1 MSEVVGPLSGVTV
14 IDLTRVLAGPTCTQ
28 MLGDL
33 GADVIKFERVGNG
46 DDTRKFAPPF
56 VKDAKG
62 SDTSESSYF
71 MGANRNKRS
80 IAVDI
85 AKPEGANLIRRM
97 ATKADALVENFKTGN
112 LAKYGLGYN
121 DLKLLNPKLVY
132 CSVTGFGQTGPYAS
146 RPGYDFLV
154 QGMGGLMSITGEPD
168 GEPQK
173 VGVPI
178 ADIMAGMYAGVA
190 VNAALRHAAV
200 TGQGQYID
208 IGMMDTTVAMLANAG
223 MNYIHGGMLG
233 RLGNAHPN
241 IVPYQPFKTADGFI
255 IVAIGNDTV
264 KMGYASGSSNIAGT
278 TAIGHSAGERN
289 QSFGSTFIGWNAGS
303 TVQNYDS
310 SGDYHNEELHSNN
323 AARCV
328 IIGGNAGTS
337 AVSVTNEIVIGFGAK
352 GKGTNTVVIGNN
364 ATTSWLPHD
373 DNGVD
378 LGSTTESFKD
388 AYIQSALK
396 IGDTSGST
404 YFQLPST
411 IGTEAQV
418 LKVPA
423 SGNTLEWGAADSIPH
438 IREGANFGGSLLIG
452 FYTGQYP
459 TNSVSSIGLNIKF

>member
-112 LAKYGLGYN
+112 LAKYGLGYD

-255 IVAIGNDTV
+255 IVAIGNDTQFKRFCELADCSEHSVNPDFATNDARVRNRELLIPLLCEIFEKRTSEVWLTELEAKKIGCGPINNLEQVFNDPHVQARGMVV
-264 KMGYASGSSNIAGT
+264 KMDHPLAGRGGAS
-278 TAIGHSAGERN
+278 
-289 QSFGSTFIGWNAGS
+289 
-303 TVQNYDS
+303 
-310 SGDYHNEELHSNN
+310 
-323 AARCV
+323 
-328 IIGGNAGTS
+328 
-337 AVSVTNEIVIGFGAK
+337 
-352 GKGTNTVVIGNN
+352 
-364 ATTSWLPHD
+364 
-373 DNGVD
+373 
-378 LGSTTESFKD
+378 
-388 AYIQSALK
+388 
-396 IGDTSGST
+396 
-404 YFQLPST
+404 
-411 IGTEAQV
+411 
-418 LKVPA
+418 
-423 SGNTLEWGAADSIPH
+423 
-438 IREGANFGGSLLIG
+438 LIG
-452 FYTGQYP
+452 SPMRLTETPVTYRHAPPTVGQH
-459 TNSVSSIGLNIKF
+459 TEEVLREKLGLTDEEFAVLRNNDVI

>member
-97 ATKADALVENFKTGN
+97 ATKSDALVENFKTGN

-255 IVAIGNDTV
+255 IVAIGNDTQF
-264 KMGYASGSSNIAGT
+264 KRFCELADCSNIVLIQILQRMTHA
-278 TAIGHSAGERN
+278 S
-289 QSFGSTFIGWNAGS
+289 
-303 TVQNYDS
+303 
-310 SGDYHNEELHSNN
+310 
-323 AARCV
+323 
-328 IIGGNAGTS
+328 
-337 AVSVTNEIVIGFGAK
+337 
-352 GKGTNTVVIGNN
+352 VIGNC
-364 ATTSWLPHD
+364 
-373 DNGVD
+373 
-378 LGSTTESFKD
+378 
-388 AYIQSALK
+388 
-396 IGDTSGST
+396 
-404 YFQLPST
+404 
-411 IGTEAQV
+411 
-418 LKVPA
+418 
-423 SGNTLEWGAADSIPH
+423 
-438 IREGANFGGSLLIG
+438 
-452 FYTGQYP
+452 
-459 TNSVSSIGLNIKF
+459 